1 MNDHRYTD
9 VYEVNDES
17 GTYKHCP
24 YFLYRKA
31 AVLAE
36 LVVQRS
42 GDVLERNDLLF
53 GKSSYRDLEDGDSAV
68 TEEGETDDEIKER
81 YMAVDRKESNN
92 PCEKR
97 G

>member
-24 YFLYRKA
+24 YFLYRNA

-68 TEEGETDDEIKER
+68 TEEGKTDYEICEGNLEIDSVISDEESER
-81 YMAVDRKESNN
+81 S
-92 PCEKR
+92 
-97 G
+97 